1 MPMALRNVLFFC
13 VLIVSSSVSG
23 KDSIDVAI
31 IETLP
36 VAIVTES
43 RVAFEAELQRLM
55 PEKDI
60 RFRVYNAEG
69 SVERANVLLS
79 DMLAESTPDLVVSL
93 ATLATRAVLNK
104 DELLS
109 IPKLFMVVS
118 EPVTE
123 GIVPAFGATSKR
135 NITGESHVVNTKV
148 KLDILNGV
156 LQASEPSS
164 PLKIGLLYS
173 TYPSSFNAANSLLAQ
188 QTVYKNI
195 QFVPIKT
202 PYSAKKVGLEVMKED
217 VIRLLKSEKT
227 ALDGYWLSA
236 GPLIE
241 TPNLIEQ
248 IKKQTGLLPLFAE
261 SVSAVQEGALIGI
274 VSQPQDIGISAANKA
289 ERILALGSSDTIPV
303 EQIEHF
309 TVAVNVTTAIKLQLP
324 IPSNYLKLS
333 EQHVYQ

>member
-1 MPMALRNVLFFC
+1 MIRVLHLLFVF
-13 VLIVSSSVSG
+13 VPIVTFSAWAKEKV
-23 KDSIDVAI
+23 DIAI

-43 RVAFEAELQRLM
+43 RIAFEAELQRLM
-55 PEKDI
+55 PDKDI
-60 RFRVYNAEG
+60 HFRVYNAEG
-69 SVERANVLLS
+69 SVEQANALLS

-135 NITGESHVVNTKV
+135 NITGESHVVNATV
-148 KLDILNGV
+148 KLDMLDGV
-156 LQASEPSS
+156 FQASEPVKTR
-164 PLKIGLLYS
+164 KIALLHT
-173 TYPSSFNAANSLLAQ
+173 TYPSSFNAASALIAIQ
-188 QTVYKNI
+188 SAYQNI
-195 QFVPIKT
+195 QFIPIKT
-202 PYSAKKVGLEVMKED
+202 PYIAKEAGLETMKED
-217 VIRLLKSEKT
+217 IISLLKSEET

-241 TPNLIEQ
+241 TPNLIAD

-261 SVSAVQEGALIGI
+261 SVSAVKEGALIGI
-274 VSQPQDIGISAANKA
+274 VSQAQDIGVSAAKQA
-289 ERILALGSSDTIPV
+289 ERILALGSSETIPV
-303 EQIEHF
+303 EQIENF

-324 IPSNYLKLS
+324 IPSNYLRLS

>member
-1 MPMALRNVLFFC
+1 MIRVLHLLFVF
-13 VLIVSSSVSG
+13 VPIVTFSAWAKEKV
-23 KDSIDVAI
+23 DIAI

-43 RVAFEAELQRLM
+43 RIAFEAELQRLM
-55 PEKDI
+55 PDKDI
-60 RFRVYNAEG
+60 HFRVYNAEG
-69 SVERANVLLS
+69 SVEQANALLS
-79 DMLAESTPDLVVSL
+79 DMLAESTPDLLVSL

-135 NITGESHVVNTKV
+135 NITGESHVVNATV
-148 KLDILNGV
+148 KLDMLDGV
-156 LQASEPSS
+156 FQASEPVKTR
-164 PLKIGLLYS
+164 KIALLHT
-173 TYPSSFNAANSLLAQ
+173 TYPSSFNAASALIAIQ
-188 QTVYKNI
+188 SAYQNI
-195 QFVPIKT
+195 QFIPIKT
-202 PYSAKKVGLEVMKED
+202 PYIAKEAGLETMKED
-217 VIRLLKSEKT
+217 IISLLKSEET

-241 TPNLIEQ
+241 TPNLIAD

-261 SVSAVQEGALIGI
+261 SVSAVKEGALIGI
-274 VSQPQDIGISAANKA
+274 VSQAQDIGVSAAKQA
-289 ERILALGSSDTIPV
+289 ERILALGSSETIPV
-303 EQIEHF
+303 EQIENF

-324 IPSNYLKLS
+324 IPSNYLRLS

>member
-1 MPMALRNVLFFC
+1 MIRVLHLLFVF
-13 VLIVSSSVSG
+13 VPIVTFSAWAKEKV
-23 KDSIDVAI
+23 DVAI

-43 RVAFEAELQRLM
+43 RIAFEAELQRLM
-55 PEKDI
+55 PDKDI
-60 RFRVYNAEG
+60 HFRVYNAEG
-69 SVERANVLLS
+69 SVEQADALLS
-79 DMLAESTPDLVVSL
+79 DMLAESTPELVVSL

-135 NITGESHVVNTKV
+135 NITGESHVVDATV

-156 LQASEPSS
+156 FQASEPVKTQ
-164 PLKIGLLYS
+164 KIALLHT
-173 TYPSSFNAANSLLAQ
+173 TYPSSFNAANALLARQ
-188 QTVYKNI
+188 AAYKNI
-195 QFVPIKT
+195 QFIPIKT
-202 PYSAKKVGLEVMKED
+202 PYIAKEAGLETMKED
-217 VIRLLKSEKT
+217 IIRLLKAEKT

-241 TPNLIEQ
+241 TPNLIAD

-289 ERILALGSSDTIPV
+289 ERILALGSSETIPV
-303 EQIEHF
+303 EQIENF

>member
-1 MPMALRNVLFFC
+1 MIRVLHLLFVF
-13 VLIVSSSVSG
+13 VPIVTFSAWAKEKV
-23 KDSIDVAI
+23 DIAI

-43 RVAFEAELQRLM
+43 RIAFEAELQRLM
-55 PEKDI
+55 PDKDI
-60 RFRVYNAEG
+60 HFRVYNAEG
-69 SVERANVLLS
+69 SVEQANALLS

-135 NITGESHVVNTKV
+135 NITGESHVVNATV
-148 KLDILNGV
+148 KLDMLDGV
-156 LQASEPSS
+156 FQASEPVKTR
-164 PLKIGLLYS
+164 KIALLHT
-173 TYPSSFNAANSLLAQ
+173 TYPSSFNAASALIAIQ
-188 QTVYKNI
+188 SAYQNI
-195 QFVPIKT
+195 QFIPIKT
-202 PYSAKKVGLEVMKED
+202 PYIAKETGLETMKED
-217 VIRLLKSEKT
+217 IISLLKSEET

-241 TPNLIEQ
+241 TPNLIAD

-261 SVSAVQEGALIGI
+261 SVSAVKEGALIGI
-274 VSQPQDIGISAANKA
+274 VSQAQDIGVSAAKQA
-289 ERILALGSSDTIPV
+289 ERILALGSSETIPV
-303 EQIEHF
+303 EQIENF

-324 IPSNYLKLS
+324 IPSNYLRLS

>member
-1 MPMALRNVLFFC
+1 MIRVLHLLFVF
-13 VLIVSSSVSG
+13 VPIVTFSAWAKEKV
-23 KDSIDVAI
+23 DVAI

-43 RVAFEAELQRLM
+43 RIAFEAELQRLM
-55 PEKDI
+55 PDKDI
-60 RFRVYNAEG
+60 HFRVYNAEG
-69 SVERANVLLS
+69 SVEQADALLS
-79 DMLAESTPDLVVSL
+79 DMLAESTPELVVSL

-135 NITGESHVVNTKV
+135 NITGESHVVDATV

-156 LQASEPSS
+156 FQASEPVKTR
-164 PLKIGLLYS
+164 KIALLHT
-173 TYPSSFNAANSLLAQ
+173 TYPSSFNAANALLARQ
-188 QTVYKNI
+188 AAYKNI
-195 QFVPIKT
+195 QFIPIKT
-202 PYSAKKVGLEVMKED
+202 PYIAKEAGLETMKED
-217 VIRLLKSEKT
+217 IISLLKAEKT

-241 TPNLIEQ
+241 TPNLIAD

-289 ERILALGSSDTIPV
+289 ERILALGSSETIPV
-303 EQIEHF
+303 EQIENF

-324 IPSNYLKLS
+324 IPSNYLRLS

>member
-1 MPMALRNVLFFC
+1 MIRVLHLLFVF
-13 VLIVSSSVSG
+13 VPIVTFSAWAKEKV
-23 KDSIDVAI
+23 DVAI

-36 VAIVTES
+36 VPIVTES

-55 PEKDI
+55 PDKDI
-60 RFRVYNAEG
+60 HFRVYNAEG
-69 SVERANVLLS
+69 SVEQADALLS

-109 IPKLFMVVS
+109 IPKLFMMVS

-135 NITGESHVVNTKV
+135 NITGESHVVDATV

-156 LQASEPSS
+156 FQASEPVKTR
-164 PLKIGLLYS
+164 KIALLHT
-173 TYPSSFNAANSLLAQ
+173 TYPSSFNAANALLARQ
-188 QTVYKNI
+188 AIYKNI
-195 QFVPIKT
+195 QFIPIKT
-202 PYSAKKVGLEVMKED
+202 PYIAKEAGLETMKED
-217 VIRLLKSEKT
+217 IISLLKAEKT

-241 TPNLIEQ
+241 TPNLIAD

-289 ERILALGSSDTIPV
+289 ERILALGSSNTIPV
-303 EQIEHF
+303 EQIENF

>member
-1 MPMALRNVLFFC
+1 MIRVLHLLFVF
-13 VLIVSSSVSG
+13 VPIVTFSAWAKEKV
-23 KDSIDVAI
+23 DIAI

-43 RVAFEAELQRLM
+43 RIAFEAELQRLM
-55 PEKDI
+55 PDKDI
-60 RFRVYNAEG
+60 HFRVYNAEG
-69 SVERANVLLS
+69 SVEQANALLS

-135 NITGESHVVNTKV
+135 NITGESHVVNATV
-148 KLDILNGV
+148 KLDMLDGV
-156 LQASEPSS
+156 FQASEPVTA
-164 PLKIGLLYS
+164 LKIGLIHTS
-173 TYPSSFNAANSLLAQ
+173 YPSSFNAASALIAIQ
-188 QTVYKNI
+188 SAYQNI
-195 QFVPIKT
+195 QFIPIKT
-202 PYSAKKVGLEVMKED
+202 PYIAKEAGLETMKED
-217 VIRLLKSEKT
+217 IISLLKSEET

-241 TPNLIEQ
+241 TPNLIAD

-261 SVSAVQEGALIGI
+261 SVSAVKEGALIGI
-274 VSQPQDIGISAANKA
+274 VSQAQDIGVSAAKQA
-289 ERILALGSSDTIPV
+289 ERILALGSSETIPV
-303 EQIEHF
+303 EQIENF

-324 IPSNYLKLS
+324 IPSNYLRLS

>member
-1 MPMALRNVLFFC
+1 MIRVLHLLFVF
-13 VLIVSSSVSG
+13 VPIVTFSAWAKEKV
-23 KDSIDVAI
+23 DVAI

-43 RVAFEAELQRLM
+43 RIAFEAELQRLM
-55 PEKDI
+55 PDKDI
-60 RFRVYNAEG
+60 HFRVYNAEG
-69 SVERANVLLS
+69 SVEQADALLS
-79 DMLAESTPDLVVSL
+79 DMLAESTPELVVSL

-135 NITGESHVVNTKV
+135 NITGESHVVDATV

-156 LQASEPSS
+156 FQASEPVKTR
-164 PLKIGLLYS
+164 KIALLHT
-173 TYPSSFNAANSLLAQ
+173 TYPSSFNAANALLARQ
-188 QTVYKNI
+188 AAYKNI
-195 QFVPIKT
+195 QFIPIKT
-202 PYSAKKVGLEVMKED
+202 PYIAKEAGLETMKED
-217 VIRLLKSEKT
+217 IISLLKAEKT

-241 TPNLIEQ
+241 TPNLIAD

-289 ERILALGSSDTIPV
+289 ERILALGSSETIPV
-303 EQIEHF
+303 EQIENF

>member
-1 MPMALRNVLFFC
+1 MIRVLHLLFVF
-13 VLIVSSSVSG
+13 VPIVTFSAWAKEKV
-23 KDSIDVAI
+23 DVAI

-43 RVAFEAELQRLM
+43 RIAFEAELQRLM
-55 PEKDI
+55 PDKDI
-60 RFRVYNAEG
+60 HFRVYNAEG
-69 SVERANVLLS
+69 SVEQADALLS
-79 DMLAESTPDLVVSL
+79 DMLADSTPDLVVSL

-123 GIVPAFGATSKR
+123 GIVAAFGARSKR
-135 NITGESHVVNTKV
+135 NITGESHVVDATV
-148 KLDILNGV
+148 KLDILDGV
-156 LQASEPSS
+156 FQASEPVKTR
-164 PLKIGLLYS
+164 KIALLHT
-173 TYPSSFNAANSLLAQ
+173 TYPSSFNAANALLARQ
-188 QTVYKNI
+188 ATYQNI
-195 QFVPIKT
+195 QFISIET
-202 PYSAKKVGLEVMKED
+202 PYIAKEAGLETMKED
-217 VIRLLKSEKT
+217 IISLLKAEKT

-241 TPNLIEQ
+241 TPNLIAD

-289 ERILALGSSDTIPV
+289 ERILALGSSETIPV
-303 EQIEHF
+303 EQIENF

-324 IPSNYLKLS
+324 IPSNYLKIS

>member
-1 MPMALRNVLFFC
+1 MIRVLHLLFVF
-13 VLIVSSSVSG
+13 VPIVTFSAWAKEKV
-23 KDSIDVAI
+23 DIAI

-43 RVAFEAELQRLM
+43 RIAFEAELQRLM
-55 PEKDI
+55 PDKDI
-60 RFRVYNAEG
+60 HFRVYNAEG
-69 SVERANVLLS
+69 SVEQANALLS

-135 NITGESHVVNTKV
+135 NITGESHVVNATV
-148 KLDILNGV
+148 KLDMLDGV
-156 LQASEPSS
+156 FQASEPVKTR
-164 PLKIGLLYS
+164 KIALLHT
-173 TYPSSFNAANSLLAQ
+173 TYPSSFNAASALIAIQ
-188 QTVYKNI
+188 SAYQNI
-195 QFVPIKT
+195 QFIPIKT
-202 PYSAKKVGLEVMKED
+202 PYIAKEAGLETMKED
-217 VIRLLKSEKT
+217 IISLLKSEET

-241 TPNLIEQ
+241 TPNLIAD

-261 SVSAVQEGALIGI
+261 SVSAVKEGALIGI
-274 VSQPQDIGISAANKA
+274 VSQAQDIGVSAAKQA
-289 ERILALGSSDTIPV
+289 ERILALGSSETIPV
-303 EQIEHF
+303 EQIENF

-324 IPSNYLKLS
+324 IPSNYLKIS